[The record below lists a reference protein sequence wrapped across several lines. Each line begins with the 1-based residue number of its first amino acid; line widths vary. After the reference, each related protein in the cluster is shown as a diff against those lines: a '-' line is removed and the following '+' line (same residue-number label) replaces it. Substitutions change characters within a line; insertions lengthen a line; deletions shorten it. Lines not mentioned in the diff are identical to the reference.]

1 MIFEVPKIMSFI
13 KGSYG
18 CWSNVLL
25 GGLIVAAVLNLL
37 SVWIVYLD
45 IEIWRHDSLY
55 YLQSFS
61 SKLQTEGRWI
71 NYLCFDQLK
80 TLNPYLSALLHVFFL
95 AIFVTIAAF
104 NSCRSIL
111 YALMIMLV
119 CVVSTPVYSQ
129 LLWPVN
135 SLPAFILL
143 AVAAISQKYLPIHLF
158 FPIFGILL
166 FASMGH
172 LYFLLPLLYIR
183 RYAHSKIPV
192 REKTWILVKR
202 LVLPWVLGYCAGY
215 IIATAVIYLETGQL
229 GIQLADWRQPNPVI
243 GIESFLLNFATA
255 YAYLTQHLEEYFSMF
270 GWKSI
275 LFVLV
280 LFIGSY
286 LKRKQIF
293 HLLIP
298 LLVMLALYASTIPY
312 GIALSFRSSITLWI
326 GLVFILFVIPDINRL
341 EMPLFAIAVFLVFMS
356 LSAQSRL
363 NLTWYRES
371 SEFYR
376 SELEAVMVGQPQDYK
391 GVAFLSASARYLAVE
406 ERINSLLGLGPTLGI
421 EPLAEESRWPAI
433 AREAGF
439 SRIRRCIGQ
448 DGDKFC
454 EEAYAAVERSSVIS
468 PNGLY
473 RAGELQSGWLVVMLA
488 PDFVSQ

>member
-1 MIFEVPKIMSFI
+1 MSFI
-13 KGSYG
+13 KGSFA
-18 CWSNVLL
+18 CWSNVLV

-55 YLQSFS
+55 YLQSYL

-71 NYLCFDQLK
+71 NYLLFSQLK
-80 TLNPYLSALLHVFFL
+80 ALNPYLSALMHVLFL
-95 AIFVTIAAF
+95 AIFLTIAAF
-104 NSCRSIL
+104 NACRSIP

-119 CVVSTPVYSQ
+119 CVVPSPVYIQ
-129 LLWPVN
+129 LLWPVTT
-135 SLPAFILL
+135 LPAFTLL
-143 AVAAISQKYLPIHLF
+143 AAAAISHKYLPINIF

-172 LYFLLPLLYIR
+172 LYFLLPLLYTR
-183 RYAHSKIPV
+183 RYANSKIPL
-192 REKTWILVKR
+192 REKTWMLVKR
-202 LVLPWVLGYCAGY
+202 LVLPWVLGYFAGY
-215 IIATAVIYLETGQL
+215 GIATVVIYLETGQL

-255 YAYLTQHLEEYFSMF
+255 YAYLTQHLQQYFSMF
-270 GWKSI
+270 GWISVVI
-275 LFVLV
+275 VLV
-280 LFIGSY
+280 MFSGSY

-293 HLLIP
+293 HLIIP

-312 GIALSFRSSITLWI
+312 GIYLSFRTSITLWI
-326 GLVFILFVIPDINRL
+326 GLVFFLFVIPGINRL
-341 EMPLFAIAVFLVFMS
+341 EMPLFAIAIFLVFMS
-356 LSAQSRL
+356 LSDQTRV

-376 SELEAVMVGQPQDYK
+376 KELEAVLAGQPEDYK
-391 GVAFLSASARYLAVE
+391 GVVFLSANAKYPAVE
-406 ERINSLLGLGPTLGI
+406 QHINSLLGLGPTLGI
-421 EPLAEESRWPAI
+421 KTLATESRWPAI
-433 AREAGF
+433 AKAAGF
-439 SRIRRCIGQ
+439 SRIRRCTGQ
-448 DGDKFC
+448 GGGKFC
-454 EEAYAAVERSSVIS
+454 EEAHAVVQRSSVTS

-473 RAGELQSGWLVVMLA
+473 RVGELQSGWLVVMLA